1 MARRSSPDR
10 TPEPDRVPEL
20 THYRDEGCQHFARCL
35 ECPFPDCIRRDRP
48 ANSARAV
55 LNEERNATIRDLY
68 ARGEQLTVL
77 ATQFN
82 LGTRQVY
89 RTIGGVQAQRAAAR
103 HRPLAGG

>member
-1 MARRSSPDR
+1 MARRSSSGG
-10 TPEPDRVPEL
+10 TAEPDRVPEL

-35 ECPFPDCIRRDRP
+35 ACPFPDCIRHDRP

-55 LNEERNATIRDLY
+55 LNEERDATIRELY
-68 ARGEQLTVL
+68 ARGVQLAVL
-77 ATQFN
+77 AAQFN

-103 HRPLAGG
+103 RRPLAAG